1 MPVRRLEG
9 APHRLQPIAKSAKL
23 TVIDDAYNSNPN
35 GTKMA
40 LQTLSMFDGVKVLVT
55 PGMVELGSEEDRY
68 NFEFGVDAGR
78 VCDYIVLVGKKQT
91 ESIQKGV
98 CSTEFDQEKLY
109 VAENLQDGLNYVY
122 SIVSNEKIIVL
133 LENDLP
139 DNYL

>member
-1 MPVRRLEG
+1 M
-9 APHRLQPIAKSAKL
+9 
-23 TVIDDAYNSNPN
+23 
-35 GTKMA
+35 
-40 LQTLSMFDGVKVLVT
+40 LVT